1 MLQETLLRGGGWP
14 HTEKWPGRA
23 WNCRDET
30 VQYTAAY
37 HGAAYHGAAN
47 RGAQGPFPFAPFS
60 FSTVILIKTWAAT
73 N

>member
-1 MLQETLLRGGGWP
+1 MLQETLLCGGEWP
-14 HTEKWPGRA
+14 HTEKWPGWA
-23 WNCRDET
+23 WSCRDKT
-30 VQYTAAY
+30 VQYTADY
-37 HGAAYHGAAN
+37 HVAAN